1 MARFNINN
9 YEQVKDRI
17 PLFYETHEDGR
28 ICTEVISETLDRV
41 AIKAYLYKSLEEQV
55 SCAPLSTGI
64 AMENEV
70 PPDEKG
76 VHKYYENCETSAIG
90 RALANLD
97 MYNKNKDRASYEEM
111 KAAELMDRS
120 GGSQTSASKP
130 SSPSKPDNQ
139 GGGNM
144 TVRNPGELASDR
156 QMYWVKLGIE
166 YDMIENGTIQ
176 KDQAYD
182 EEGNL
187 IMTKGAANDLLN
199 LYMDDIK
206 AEKSLKS
213 KGGLKDL
220 TTPEEIEQGKRN
232 LGLG

>member
-1 MARFNINN
+1 MARFNIND

-41 AIKAYLYKSLEEQV
+41 TVKAYLYKSLEEQV

-111 KAAELMDRS
+111 KASELMDRS
-120 GGSQTSASKP
+120 GGSQTSGSEP
-130 SSPSKPDNQ
+130 SSPPKLN
-139 GGGNM
+139 
-144 TVRNPGELASDR
+144 NPGGTPSPRQTNYIRAFADAGILVKEEYFDENDNILLTAQGASDL
-156 QMYWVKLGIE
+156 MGVVF
-166 YDMIENGTIQ
+166 
-176 KDQAYD
+176 
-182 EEGNL
+182 
-187 IMTKGAANDLLN
+187 
-199 LYMDDIK
+199 
-206 AEKSLKS
+206 
-213 KGGLKDL
+213 KGGEWNKFVKEN
-220 TTPEEIEQGKRN
+220 PEKAQEIANNRGIKISK
-232 LGLG
+232 

>member
-1 MARFNINN
+1 MARFNIND
-9 YEQVKDRI
+9 YEKVKDRI

-41 AIKAYLYKSLEEQV
+41 TVKAYLYKSLEEQV

-64 AMENEV
+64 AMEKEV

-120 GGSQTSASKP
+120 GGSQTSGSEP
-130 SSPSKPDNQ
+130 SSPPKLN
-139 GGGNM
+139 
-144 TVRNPGELASDR
+144 NPGGTPSPRQTNYIRAFADAGILVKEEYFDENDNILLTAQGASDILD
-156 QMYWVKLGIE
+156 VVF
-166 YDMIENGTIQ
+166 
-176 KDQAYD
+176 
-182 EEGNL
+182 
-187 IMTKGAANDLLN
+187 
-199 LYMDDIK
+199 
-206 AEKSLKS
+206 
-213 KGGLKDL
+213 KGGAWNKFEKEN
-220 TTPEEIEQGKRN
+220 PEKATEIKNKYSLRK
-232 LGLG
+232 

>member
-1 MARFNINN
+1 MARFNIND

-17 PLFYETHEDGR
+17 PLFYETHKDGR
-28 ICTEVISETLDRV
+28 ICTEIISETLDRV

-120 GGSQTSASKP
+120 GGSQTSASKS
-130 SSPSKPDNQ
+130 SSPPKLNNPEGDPSPRQTNYIRAFADAGILVKEEYFDENDNILLTAQ
-139 GGGNM
+139 G
-144 TVRNPGELASDR
+144 ASDILD
-156 QMYWVKLGIE
+156 VVF
-166 YDMIENGTIQ
+166 
-176 KDQAYD
+176 
-182 EEGNL
+182 
-187 IMTKGAANDLLN
+187 
-199 LYMDDIK
+199 
-206 AEKSLKS
+206 
-213 KGGLKDL
+213 KGGAWNKFEKEN
-220 TTPEEIEQGKRN
+220 PEKATEIKNKYSLRK
-232 LGLG
+232 

>member
-1 MARFNINN
+1 MARFNLDD
-9 YEQVKDRI
+9 YEMVKDRI
-17 PLFYETHEDGR
+17 PLFYEAHEDGR
-28 ICTEVISETLDRV
+28 ICTEIISETSDRV

-130 SSPSKPDNQ
+130 SSPPKLNDPSGTPSPAQTNWIKAFVDAEILAKQEYFDDNNNILLTAQ
-139 GGGNM
+139 G
-144 TVRNPGELASDR
+144 ASDILD
-156 QMYWVKLGIE
+156 VVF
-166 YDMIENGTIQ
+166 
-176 KDQAYD
+176 
-182 EEGNL
+182 
-187 IMTKGAANDLLN
+187 
-199 LYMDDIK
+199 
-206 AEKSLKS
+206 
-213 KGGLKDL
+213 KGGAWNKFEKEN
-220 TTPEEIEQGKRN
+220 PEKATEIKNKYSLRK
-232 LGLG
+232 

>member
-1 MARFNINN
+1 M
-9 YEQVKDRI
+9 VKDRI
-17 PLFYETHEDGR
+17 PLFYEAHEDGR
-28 ICTEVISETLDRV
+28 ICTEIISETLDRV

-64 AMENEV
+64 AMEKEV

-130 SSPSKPDNQ
+130 SSPPKLN
-139 GGGNM
+139 
-144 TVRNPGELASDR
+144 NPGGTPSPRQTNYIRAFADAGILVKEEYFDENDNILLTAQGASDILD
-156 QMYWVKLGIE
+156 VVF
-166 YDMIENGTIQ
+166 
-176 KDQAYD
+176 
-182 EEGNL
+182 
-187 IMTKGAANDLLN
+187 
-199 LYMDDIK
+199 
-206 AEKSLKS
+206 
-213 KGGLKDL
+213 KGGAWNKFEKEN
-220 TTPEEIEQGKRN
+220 PEKATEIKNKYSLRK
-232 LGLG
+232 